1 MERASVPNKNMTLV
15 YQNLEPNLE
24 LKLFVS
30 GQLTFLLEKC
40 PTNCSLTAKIADLDD
55 RYLVQLNL
63 ATEKDLLFASGEDEV
78 VASALDSAISDLT
91 AQMRFWNR
99 DPSREHSYESQVD
112 FEMF

>member
-1 MERASVPNKNMTLV
+1 MEKTSVIPNKNMTLI

-40 PTNCSLTAKIADLDD
+40 PNNCSLTAKIVDLDD

-63 ATEKDLLFASGEDEV
+63 ASEKDLLFASGEDEV
-78 VASALDSAISDLT
+78 VAAALDAAISDLA
-91 AQMRFWNR
+91 AQMRFWNK
-99 DPSREHSYESQVD
+99 SHSYDTSMDLEI
-112 FEMF
+112 F

>member
-1 MERASVPNKNMTLV
+1 MEKASVVPNKNMTLI

-40 PTNCSLTAKIADLDD
+40 PNNCSLTAKIVDLDD

-63 ATEKDLLFASGEDEV
+63 ASERDLLFASGEDEV
-78 VASALDSAISDLT
+78 VAAALDAAISDLS
-91 AQMRFWNR
+91 AQIRFWNKGPAY
-99 DPSREHSYESQVD
+99 DTGIDLEI
-112 FEMF
+112 F

>member
-1 MERASVPNKNMTLV
+1 MEKASAIPNKNMTLI

-40 PTNCSLTAKIADLDD
+40 PNNCSLTAKIVDLDD

-63 ATEKDLLFASGEDEV
+63 ATERDLLFATGEDEI
-78 VASALDSAISDLT
+78 VAVALDAAISDLS
-91 AQMRFWNR
+91 AQIRFWNKS
-99 DPSREHSYESQVD
+99 PTYERSID
-112 FEMF
+112 LEIF

>member
-1 MERASVPNKNMTLV
+1 MERVNVPNKNMTLV

-40 PTNCSLTAKIADLDD
+40 PNNCSLTAKIADLDD

-78 VASALDSAISDLT
+78 IASALDSAISDLS
-91 AQMRFWNR
+91 AQIRFWNR
-99 DPSREHSYESQVD
+99 GHSYESQVD

>member
-1 MERASVPNKNMTLV
+1 MEKTSMIPNKNMTLI

-40 PTNCSLTAKIADLDD
+40 PNNCSLTAKIVDLDD

-63 ATEKDLLFASGEDEV
+63 ASEKDLLFASGEDEV
-78 VASALDSAISDLT
+78 VAAALDAAISDLS
-91 AQMRFWNR
+91 AQMRFW
-99 DPSREHSYESQVD
+99 SQSHSYDTSMDLEI
-112 FEMF
+112 F